1 MHKLQL
7 DGVAIKLSCIFWQGP
22 DVLASLRSHDPFPIV
37 RSRSCRCAVYSDPAV
52 YNLIET
58 TARVGGSFVMAGS
71 MLATVVEL

>member
-1 MHKLQL
+1 M
-7 DGVAIKLSCIFWQGP
+7 
-22 DVLASLRSHDPFPIV
+22 
-37 RSRSCRCAVYSDPAV
+37 YSDPAV